1 MQLAVFLVIVLPL
14 AMSAPNKERAFS
26 LNPLLQSIMN
36 IFHADE
42 IKLLVTDLIDQLGSD
57 SRKSQC
63 SLECNK
69 LVDTQVDAG
78 TVNTITHA
86 ACPMVCT
93 SLQEL
98 AHLMHIP
105 HPTPSSATTY

>member
-14 AMSAPNKERAFS
+14 AMSAPNKERALS
-26 LNPLLQSIMN
+26 HNPFVQSIMN

-42 IKLLVTDLIDQLGSD
+42 IKLLVTDLVDQLGSD

-69 LVDTQVDAG
+69 LVDTQVAAG

-98 AHLMHIP
+98 AHFMHIP
-105 HPTPSSATTY
+105 HPTSSATTY